1 MNLKNKRVLAGSI
14 LLFIAGVIVIAC
26 GTTSNNSS
34 SGSGMGTATVSI
46 SDPATCAGPDGPY
59 AHVYVTIT
67 DVQANISASAGN
79 SDPGWTDLTP
89 GLSTQPKQIDL
100 LGQAN
105 NQCFL
110 ASLGSTQQLQP
121 GNYQQIRILLANNS
135 TTIPNNACSNGS
147 ANCVVLGDGSAH
159 TLQLSSESNTGIKI
173 PSGQIANGG

>member
-89 GLSTQPKQIDL
+89 GLSSQPKQIDL

-110 ASLGSTQQLQP
+110 ATLGATQQLQA
-121 GNYQQIRILLANNS
+121 GKYQQIRLILADN
-135 TTIPNNACSNGS
+135 TAAVTNNACGNS
-147 ANCVVLGDGSAH
+147 ANCVVLS
-159 TLQLSSESNTGIKI
+159 
-173 PSGQIANGG
+173 

>member
-1 MNLKNKRVLAGSI
+1 MTV
-14 LLFIAGVIVIAC
+14 AC
-26 GTTSNNSS
+26 SNNSS
-34 SGSGMGTATVSI
+34 TTSSGTGATASVVI

-89 GLSTQPKQIDL
+89 ALSSQPKQIDL

-110 ASLGSTQQLQP
+110 ATLGDAQQLQAA
-121 GNYQQIRILLANNS
+121 NYQQIRIILADRTGTIPGNKCQGS
-135 TTIPNNACSNGS
+135 TT
-147 ANCVVLGDGSAH
+147 CVVLPDNTVH
-159 TLQLSSESNTGIKI
+159 TLQLSSESKTGIK
-173 PSGQIANGG
+173 